1 MPIIRQAGPLG
12 GFFGG
17 AGQAAAAFG
26 AATQQNFAQ
35 AMQVEQQLAQQKQLE
50 LDNLYRAQQQGFR
63 EQQAEIANAFAEKQF
78 DYQLRKDER
87 DEAFKREVRSAD
99 EAARQRQLGL
109 AESTAQFTREEA
121 AQDRADRREQFES
134 MEARE
139 KRQFDE
145 QVRQFDTA
153 TEEGQKKFDQAV
165 RQYEEGKTQRE
176 KEFEAN
182 QQQRER
188 TYGLLTQRADL
199 DERRFGLAEEGQRFD
214 QRFRED
220 NARITKEHNDRI
232 AALNEQKFTLEAKIK
247 SGTFDINQRA
257 ADQAYRRIEGAIER
271 ENTMHGL
278 LLEDRERDK
287 QQRLD
292 DRFGFMT
299 QSGVEPV
306 TGQGAYNLLN
316 RLRSLGEGGAYRDSV
331 EQRFTE
337 WFDERS
343 GGEFSARGR
352 DMRMLSDPRFTVDA
366 YRWVSEEIKNTAGA
380 KQYQARTQGVDSMQN
395 YLYRMYPELQG
406 NTVLANA
413 IASAEA
419 ELLNMEGTA
428 ADIASKGK
436 GLRGALF
443 AVANLERTRMQV
455 LERVKAATATSSD
468 AQDAA
473 PMMSL
478 EKQQHIADLTDELQ
492 TTDDPLS
499 VETRIMTLVDPKM
512 AEAAKV
518 ARRQAERDMTLM
530 GHVRSVRQRIMAEDT
545 EISPAVPPEQLEQ
558 GALEN
563 AIRPEL
569 PVGTDA
575 QDDVWVASWLHNN
588 GLDKSN
594 PNHIAGGEAAL
605 EQEKQRRAEA
615 REKERKRKAIEEGMK
630 RSPAIRTMSPGALF
644 NY

>member
-1 MPIIRQAGPLG
+1 MVIIRQAGPLG

-78 DYQLRKDER
+78 DYERRKDER
-87 DEAFKREVRSAD
+87 DEAYRQEVRAAD

-153 TEEGQKKFDQAV
+153 TEEGQKKFEQAV
-165 RQYEEGKTQRE
+165 RQYEEGKSARE
-176 KEFEAN
+176 REFEAN
-182 QQQRER
+182 EKARER
-188 TYGLLTQRADL
+188 TYGLQTRRADL
-199 DERRFGLAEEGQRFD
+199 DDARFGLAENAQRFD
-214 QRFRED
+214 QRFREET
-220 NARITKEHNDRI
+220 ARLTKEHNDRI
-232 AALNEQKFTLEAKIK
+232 AALNEKKFTLEAKIK
-247 SGTFDINQRA
+247 SGTFEINQRA
-257 ADQAYRRIEGAIER
+257 ADQTYRRIEDQIER
-271 ENTMHGL
+271 EKVIHGL
-278 LLEDRERDK
+278 MIEDRERDK
-287 QQRLD
+287 QQRLND
-292 DRFGFMT
+292 AHGFMT

-316 RLRSLGEGGAYRDSV
+316 RLRSLGEGGEYRDDV
-331 EQRFTE
+331 ERRFTE

-343 GGEFSARGR
+343 GGEYSANGQ

-366 YRWVSEEIKNTAGA
+366 YRWISEEIKNTAGA
-380 KQYQARTQGVDSMQN
+380 KQYQARTQGVESMQN
-395 YLYRMYPELQG
+395 YLYRMYPELQS
-406 NTVLANA
+406 NTVLGDA

-419 ELLNMEGTA
+419 ELLNMDGTA
-428 ADIASKGK
+428 SDIARKGK
-436 GLRGALF
+436 ALRGSLF
-443 AVANLERTRMQV
+443 AIANLERTRMQA
-455 LERVKAATATSSD
+455 LERVKSATATSADVQD
-468 AQDAA
+468 AQ

-492 TTDDPLS
+492 TTNDPLS
-499 VETRIMTLVDPKM
+499 VETRIMMLVDPKM

-530 GHVRSVRQRIMAEDT
+530 GHVRAAREQILAEDM
-545 EISPAVPPEQLEQ
+545 EISPAVPFEQLDQ
-558 GALEN
+558 TAIEN
-563 AIRPEL
+563 AILPEL
-569 PVGTDA
+569 PLGTEA
-575 QDDVWVASWLHNN
+575 RDDVYKAAWMYRN
-588 GLDKSN
+588 GLDPKN
-594 PNHIAGGEAAL
+594 PNHVLGAREAL
-605 EQEKQRRAEA
+605 E
-615 REKERKRKAIEEGMK
+615 REKKRRDVEFREKAKDDAFLRTGGK
-630 RSPAIRTMSPGALF
+630 RAVGRMSPGALF